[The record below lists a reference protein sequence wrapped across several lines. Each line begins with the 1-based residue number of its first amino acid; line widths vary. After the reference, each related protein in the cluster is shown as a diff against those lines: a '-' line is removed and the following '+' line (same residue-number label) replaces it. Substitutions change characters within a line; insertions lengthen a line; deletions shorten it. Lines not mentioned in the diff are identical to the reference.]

1 MIEAITI
8 SLLEEYIAIAERWEK
23 DAEERLDWNEV
34 SHYQGKI
41 EAYKE
46 LIKLLS

>member
-1 MIEAITI
+1 MSEAITI
-8 SLLEEYIAIAERWEK
+8 KILEEHITTAERWEK

>member
-1 MIEAITI
+1 MSEVITTK
-8 SLLEEYIAIAERWEK
+8 LLEEYIAKAESWEK

-46 LIKLLS
+46 LVKLLS